1 MYSLSDHIK
10 LCRPLNDAQ
19 IMHLMQILGKGCRR
33 QTKGKLERRLTF
45 AHIQKNYGIYDRL
58 KVFPD
63 VRYVPGQCY
72 TSEVATIRKLLI
84 G

>member
-1 MYSLSDHIK
+1 MESLSDYI
-10 LCRPLNDAQ
+10 RDFRRLNDAQ
-19 IMHLMQILGKGCRR
+19 VMALLQLLGKGCHRK
-33 QTKGKLERRLTF
+33 TKNKLERRLLL
-45 AHIQKNYGIYDRL
+45 AHLQKNYGIYDRL

>member
-19 IMHLMQILGKGCRR
+19 IMHLMQLLGKGCRR
-33 QTKGKLERRLTF
+33 QTKEKLERRLTF
-45 AHIQKNYGIYDRL
+45 AHIQQNHGIYTRL
-58 KVFPD
+58 MVFPNVQYVAGQD
-63 VRYVPGQCY
+63 YPGEIATVRKC
-72 TSEVATIRKLLI
+72 LL

>member
-1 MYSLSDHIK
+1 MYSLSDNIK
-10 LCRPLNDAQ
+10 LCRALNDAQ

-33 QTKGKLERRLTF
+33 KTKELLERRLTF
-45 AHIQKNYGIYDRL
+45 AHIQRNHGIYER
-58 KVFPD
+58 VMVYPE

-72 TSEVATIRKLLI
+72 TTEVATIRKLLI

>member
-19 IMHLMQILGKGCRR
+19 IMRLMQILGKGCQRK
-33 QTKGKLERRLTF
+33 TKDKLERRLAF
-45 AHIQKNYGIYDRL
+45 AHIQQNHGIYDRL

>member
-19 IMHLMQILGKGCRR
+19 IMRLMQILGHGCRR
-33 QTKGKLERRLTF
+33 QTKDKLERRLYF
-45 AHIQKNYGIYDRL
+45 AHIQQNHGIYDRL

>member
-19 IMHLMQILGKGCRR
+19 IMRLMQILGKGCRR
-33 QTKGKLERRLTF
+33 QTKDKLERRLTF
-45 AHIQKNYGIYDRL
+45 AHIQQNHGIYERVT
-58 KVFPD
+58 VFPD